1 MQVTGY
7 ARNFLFPKK
16 LAVPADKGNMNDWQ
30 NRKDSA
36 EFKKEEERK
45 NARKQKEQIE
55 GITLEIKAKTGENG
69 KLFGAITSKEVAEN
83 LEKQYKLKVDKKK
96 ITMENIKN
104 LGDSIVEIKLFE
116 GIVAK
121 LKIKTIAN

>member
-45 NARKQKEQIE
+45 NATKQKEQIE

-96 ITMENIKN
+96 IIMENIKN